1 MENRFTCYVIGEG
14 TLAIQC
20 AEYLKSIGHH
30 LLGIIS
36 PDQQIH
42 DWALK
47 QEIKCGLP
55 DSLDMFLKET
65 EFDYLFSVVNNTYL
79 SQEIL
84 DLPKQLA
91 INYHDALLPKYAGI
105 NATTW
110 ALINQEQ
117 QHGISWHVM
126 TNEIDAGDLLIQRE
140 VTIDPEETVFTLN
153 GKCYEQA
160 IIAFKTLVAKLSI
173 GQIQLIEQNQSK
185 RSYFA
190 RFDKPKN
197 CSIINWNESA
207 STISA
212 QYRALQFEG
221 YLNEVALP
229 KILMGKQCIV
239 PQKLRI
245 LPTKSTQLPGTI
257 CQLNNQ
263 KLIIATADYDVEI
276 SAATSMFGKVL
287 DQEDYLSQYQLSPGY
302 RLNLIDK
309 YWSTEITKFHQMIA
323 RDEPKWVQ
331 RLLNYTPIEIPGT
344 IAKIKSSKNTELF
357 NRNDTINKSKIPQ
370 KGIKKVDLSDQI
382 SSKNHTDNE
391 LNCDYIISV
400 FSTYLAKLTDIGI
413 FNLGLCYSH
422 VKKQFGSLFSNQ
434 VPFRID
440 VNLNNH
446 FSIEYHNILNTLNRL
461 KSASTF
467 TNDVFLRYPELKSD
481 PEFEYGFQPK
491 VSIELVQTLSDTFND
506 TLGTIPADLLFRI
519 SEKGDVVE
527 WIYDTQIYTPELIER
542 LNTQFLIFLRQVQ
555 QNSHLSLANI
565 SIMSDSEKNHILY
578 DFNQTQ
584 VSYPNHLCLHHL
596 FEQQAIKTPDALA
609 VRFNNKD
616 LSYQEFE
623 QQTNQL
629 ANQLITMGIGPNKVV
644 GVCMHRSMEM
654 VIALYAILKAGGAY
668 LPLDPDYPENRL
680 QFMLDDAQAKV
691 VLSQEPIAQGFSL
704 KNCSVLCLDSQ
715 WEQVA
720 KHSAAQ
726 PLSRVT
732 VNDLAYIIY
741 TSGSTGQPKGVM
753 IGHQAIVNRINWMQ
767 EEFQLDAS
775 DSVLQKTPFSFD
787 VSVWEFFWPL
797 AVGASLVVAKPEGH
811 KDSRY
816 LIKTIQ
822 DNRITTLH
830 FVPSML
836 NVFLDDAQVGECQGL
851 KRVICSGEALAY
863 EYQQRFFNCFEQ
875 TELYN
880 LYGPTEAAVDVTAW
894 RCERN
899 TNSRIVPI
907 GYAIAN
913 TQIHI
918 LDKQLQPVPVG
929 VPGELHI
936 GGVQLAQGYLNRPEL
951 TAEKFIPNPISQN
964 PADRLYKTSDLAR
977 YLPDGAI
984 EYLGRID
991 HQVKIRGLRIE
1002 LGEIEAVLAQ
1012 HPVITECVV
1021 IVRED
1026 MPGDKRI
1033 VAYVVTDQ
1041 QQRPKVSELHQHLK
1055 QQLPEY
1061 MLPTAFVFL
1070 ATIPLSKNGK
1080 IDRKA
1085 LPIPDQVRP
1094 ELDNEYVSATT
1105 EDEQKLVEIWQN
1117 NLGIEQ
1123 IGITDNF
1130 FELGGDSIR
1139 IIQIIAQAKAVNIS
1153 LNIQQFF
1160 KHRTI
1165 KNLLQN
1171 TKNKTNIDKTESI
1184 PAFSL
1189 ISPQE
1194 KTLLPDDIVDAFPM
1208 STLQKGFVFHSEHHP
1223 DAYFYQVV
1231 YSFKIQ
1237 AKFEIEAFQKA
1248 VNELIQRHAM
1258 LRTSFNLGDF
1268 SEPMQL
1274 VHNKAENTVKVE
1286 DIRHLNEEQQNDYIE
1301 KSIVSEEHTSF
1312 VWDNPPLLRFIVH
1325 QRSENSFQ
1333 FGASFHDAIMD
1344 GWSASNMVVE
1354 LFKRYV
1360 GHLNKAEQLSIKAPS
1375 NLTYSDFVASENK
1388 IIASNQAKQYWHT
1401 LLDNCPFNQLPRHP
1415 ETNQLQKLER
1425 NLDYEV
1431 PVSEALFS
1439 ALLKLAKSTGVSVKS
1454 VLLAAHCRLLG
1465 LLSGQND
1472 VLTGLVCNGRLEE
1485 AGSEKMLGNYL
1496 NTMPFRTQL
1505 LDQGDSW
1512 VELIRRIFKSELDM
1526 LPHRRYASA
1535 HLQTE
1540 WGGKPLFE
1548 VVFNYINFHVYDEL
1562 DQLEGIKFLGG
1573 KITDPFHYP
1582 LAVTF
1587 RVNSWGIHGS
1597 AALHDEDQGIIN
1609 PHSGQ
1614 KADKLLVVLNYNNML
1629 THEQVKTIGEYYT
1642 IILNQIV
1649 NQPDASYLQQNILST
1664 QDKNLI
1670 NRLSQTYKSY
1680 PNHLCLHH
1688 LFEQQAIKTPDALAV
1703 RFNNKD
1709 LSYQEFEQ
1717 QTNQLAN
1724 QLITM
1729 GIGPNKVVGVC
1740 MHRSMEMVI
1749 ALYAIL
1755 KAGGAYL
1762 PLDPDYPENRLQ
1774 FMLDDAQAKVVLSQE
1789 PIAQGFSLKN
1799 CSVLCL
1805 DSQWEQVAKHS
1816 AAQPL
1821 SRVTVND
1828 LAYIIYTSGSTG
1840 QPKGVMIGH
1849 QAIVNRI
1856 NWMQEE
1862 FQLDASD
1869 SVLQKTPFS
1878 FDVSVWEFFW
1888 PLAVGASLVVAKPE
1902 GHKDS
1907 RYLIKTIQDNR
1918 ITTLHFV
1925 PSMLNVFLDDAQ
1937 VGECQGLKRVIC
1949 SGEALAYEYQQ
1960 RFFNCFEQTELYN
1973 LYGPTEAAVDV
1984 TAWRCERN
1992 TNSRIVPIGY
2002 AIANTQ
2008 IHILDKQLQ
2017 PVPVGVPGE
2026 LHIGGVQLAQG
2037 YLNRP
2042 ELTAEKFIPNPISQN
2057 PADRLYKTSD
2067 LARYL
2072 PDGAIEYLGRI
2083 DHQVKIRG
2091 LRIELGE
2098 IEAVL
2103 AQHPVI
2109 TECVVIV
2116 REDMPGDKR
2125 IVAYVVTDQQQRP
2138 KVSELHQ
2145 HLKQQLPEYMLPTA
2159 FVFLATIPLSKNGK
2173 IDRKALP
2180 MPDLVRPELEPDF
2193 IAPGTET
2200 EKALA
2205 AIWQKTLGLKQVGIT
2220 DNFFELGGDSI
2231 QSIGISHQATKIG
2244 IPMNTRMIFEYPTI
2258 AELLLQSGIDTK
2270 KEIKQELEGQI
2281 SKLTPI
2287 QHWFFEAEFKN
2298 SEHWNAA
2305 FMLTAWG
2312 VKHDILQTTFNTL
2325 ALHHDSLRSVFSQTN
2340 GQWQNSYQSKDQVDV
2355 PIYHVELSKLSVKEQ
2370 QLEIERIAKQQHS
2383 KLDFN
2388 SGQLMRVVMF
2398 DMGTQ
2403 CQKILIIVHH
2413 LIIDGVSWRILF
2425 EDMNEIY
2432 QQLKE
2437 GKKIQLPAKTSTFQH
2452 WTEILSQTA
2461 AEIEDQQSY
2470 WLKIAKDNFNLN
2482 TIPEDKNSDNNQES
2496 TTRQVHTHLNLNET
2510 TQLLRHA
2517 PGALNCPI
2525 NALLLGSLMN
2535 TFNSCFE
2542 FNDLL
2547 IDLQGHGREE
2557 LIKNIDLSRTIGWF
2571 TSIYPML
2578 LKSSQDGQVLEDI
2591 VLTKS
2596 ILDNLP
2602 QQGIGYGMLRYL
2614 SENAVVKQNMSKI
2627 PSPQVSFNYLGRFEH
2642 QIGQSKQFEIDTLQ
2656 LNNLARSPMASRPYL
2671 IEIDTISVHGKLEIT
2686 WRYNQQ
2692 KFHAETI
2699 QKIAN
2704 TYLNKLRLVIDLS
2717 IGIKNK
2723 NETKKD
2729 FSMSGLNN
2737 KQLENFISGL
2747 EEADA

>member
-1085 LPIPDQVRP
+1085 LP
-1094 ELDNEYVSATT
+1094 
-1105 EDEQKLVEIWQN
+1105 
-1117 NLGIEQ
+1117 
-1123 IGITDNF
+1123 
-1130 FELGGDSIR
+1130 
-1139 IIQIIAQAKAVNIS
+1139 
-1153 LNIQQFF
+1153 
-1160 KHRTI
+1160 
-1165 KNLLQN
+1165 
-1171 TKNKTNIDKTESI
+1171 
-1184 PAFSL
+1184 
-1189 ISPQE
+1189 
-1194 KTLLPDDIVDAFPM
+1194 
-1208 STLQKGFVFHSEHHP
+1208 
-1223 DAYFYQVV
+1223 
-1231 YSFKIQ
+1231 
-1237 AKFEIEAFQKA
+1237 
-1248 VNELIQRHAM
+1248 
-1258 LRTSFNLGDF
+1258 
-1268 SEPMQL
+1268 
-1274 VHNKAENTVKVE
+1274 
-1286 DIRHLNEEQQNDYIE
+1286 
-1301 KSIVSEEHTSF
+1301 
-1312 VWDNPPLLRFIVH
+1312 
-1325 QRSENSFQ
+1325 
-1333 FGASFHDAIMD
+1333 
-1344 GWSASNMVVE
+1344 
-1354 LFKRYV
+1354 
-1360 GHLNKAEQLSIKAPS
+1360 
-1375 NLTYSDFVASENK
+1375 
-1388 IIASNQAKQYWHT
+1388 
-1401 LLDNCPFNQLPRHP
+1401 
-1415 ETNQLQKLER
+1415 
-1425 NLDYEV
+1425 
-1431 PVSEALFS
+1431 
-1439 ALLKLAKSTGVSVKS
+1439 
-1454 VLLAAHCRLLG
+1454 
-1465 LLSGQND
+1465 
-1472 VLTGLVCNGRLEE
+1472 
-1485 AGSEKMLGNYL
+1485 
-1496 NTMPFRTQL
+1496 
-1505 LDQGDSW
+1505 
-1512 VELIRRIFKSELDM
+1512 
-1526 LPHRRYASA
+1526 
-1535 HLQTE
+1535 
-1540 WGGKPLFE
+1540 
-1548 VVFNYINFHVYDEL
+1548 
-1562 DQLEGIKFLGG
+1562 
-1573 KITDPFHYP
+1573 
-1582 LAVTF
+1582 
-1587 RVNSWGIHGS
+1587 
-1597 AALHDEDQGIIN
+1597 
-1609 PHSGQ
+1609 
-1614 KADKLLVVLNYNNML
+1614 
-1629 THEQVKTIGEYYT
+1629 
-1642 IILNQIV
+1642 
-1649 NQPDASYLQQNILST
+1649 
-1664 QDKNLI
+1664 
-1670 NRLSQTYKSY
+1670 
-1680 PNHLCLHH
+1680 
-1688 LFEQQAIKTPDALAV
+1688 
-1703 RFNNKD
+1703 
-1709 LSYQEFEQ
+1709 
-1717 QTNQLAN
+1717 
-1724 QLITM
+1724 
-1729 GIGPNKVVGVC
+1729 
-1740 MHRSMEMVI
+1740 
-1749 ALYAIL
+1749 
-1755 KAGGAYL
+1755 
-1762 PLDPDYPENRLQ
+1762 
-1774 FMLDDAQAKVVLSQE
+1774 
-1789 PIAQGFSLKN
+1789 
-1799 CSVLCL
+1799 
-1805 DSQWEQVAKHS
+1805 
-1816 AAQPL
+1816 
-1821 SRVTVND
+1821 
-1828 LAYIIYTSGSTG
+1828 
-1840 QPKGVMIGH
+1840 
-1849 QAIVNRI
+1849 
-1856 NWMQEE
+1856 
-1862 FQLDASD
+1862 
-1869 SVLQKTPFS
+1869 
-1878 FDVSVWEFFW
+1878 
-1888 PLAVGASLVVAKPE
+1888 
-1902 GHKDS
+1902 
-1907 RYLIKTIQDNR
+1907 
-1918 ITTLHFV
+1918 
-1925 PSMLNVFLDDAQ
+1925 
-1937 VGECQGLKRVIC
+1937 
-1949 SGEALAYEYQQ
+1949 
-1960 RFFNCFEQTELYN
+1960 
-1973 LYGPTEAAVDV
+1973 
-1984 TAWRCERN
+1984 
-1992 TNSRIVPIGY
+1992 
-2002 AIANTQ
+2002 
-2008 IHILDKQLQ
+2008 
-2017 PVPVGVPGE
+2017 
-2026 LHIGGVQLAQG
+2026 
-2037 YLNRP
+2037 
-2042 ELTAEKFIPNPISQN
+2042 
-2057 PADRLYKTSD
+2057 
-2067 LARYL
+2067 
-2072 PDGAIEYLGRI
+2072 
-2083 DHQVKIRG
+2083 
-2091 LRIELGE
+2091 
-2098 IEAVL
+2098 
-2103 AQHPVI
+2103 
-2109 TECVVIV
+2109 
-2116 REDMPGDKR
+2116 
-2125 IVAYVVTDQQQRP
+2125 
-2138 KVSELHQ
+2138 
-2145 HLKQQLPEYMLPTA
+2145 
-2159 FVFLATIPLSKNGK
+2159 
-2173 IDRKALP
+2173 